1 MITIH
6 HLGVSQ
12 SERIV
17 WLMEELGLPYKLKW
31 YDRKA
36 NRLAP
41 DELLALHPTAMAP
54 VIEDGDRVLTESAVI
69 VEYICHRYAGG
80 KFTVQP
86 AQPNYYDYLYW
97 MHFNNSTMGL
107 RFTKSVLAAGA
118 AGPVA
123 DTMNELVKR
132 REEQFY
138 GYLNRR
144 LGESP
149 YLGGPEFTCAD
160 IMSVFRLT
168 TAILFGA
175 RRIDDLPA
183 VADYVRRIEARPAY
197 RKAMSIAGPKA
208 VAPKAII

>member
-1 MITIH
+1 VITIH

-12 SERIV
+12 SDRIV

-31 YDRKA
+31 YHRKA

-80 KFTVQP
+80 ALTVGPTQL
-86 AQPNYYDYLYW
+86 NYYDYLYW
-97 MHFNNSTMGL
+97 MHFNSNAMGL
-107 RFTKSVLAAGA
+107 RFTKSALAAGA
-118 AGPVA
+118 TGPAA
-123 DTMNELVKR
+123 DTMRQLVER
-132 REEQFY
+132 REEQY
-138 GYLNRR
+138 YRYMNQR
-144 LGESP
+144 LGQSP
-149 YLGGPEFTCAD
+149 YLAGPAFTCAD

-175 RRIDDLPA
+175 RRIDDLPNL
-183 VADYVRRIEARPAY
+183 VDYVRRIEARPAY
-197 RKAMSIAGPKA
+197 AKAMSIAGPDA
-208 VAPKAII
+208 VAPEA

>member
-86 AQPNYYDYLYW
+86 TQPNYYDYLYW

-149 YLGGPEFTCAD
+149 YLGGPELTCAD

-183 VADYVRRIEARPAY
+183 VVDYVRRIEARPAY

-208 VAPKAII
+208 LAPKAII

>member
-17 WLMEELGLPYKLKW
+17 WLMEELGLPYRLKW

-69 VEYICHRYAGG
+69 VEYVCHRYAGG
-80 KFTVQP
+80 KLTVQP

-123 DTMNELVKR
+123 DTMSELVKR
-132 REEQFY
+132 REDQFY

-183 VADYVRRIEARPAY
+183 VVDYVRRIEARPAY